1 MITEPALLL
10 QSAIRSAMI
19 ANAAFTALIPAASI
33 LDVNMRPSVMPCL
46 LIGEGQTLPGG
57 DLARHN
63 HEVYLDFH
71 IWAIEPG
78 TVFIKQAVG
87 ALRTALADHIHTLP
101 GLNVADAHITMARFM
116 RDPDTVHSHAVVT
129 LCCKVQ
135 EYA

>member
-1 MITEPALLL
+1 MITEPALAL
-10 QSAIRSAMI
+10 QSAIRSALTG
-19 ANAAFTALIPAASI
+19 NSAFTALIPAASI
-33 LDVNMRPSVMPCL
+33 LDVNMRPSVMPCM

-57 DLARHN
+57 DLKRHN

-78 TVFIKQAVG
+78 TVFVKQAVG
-87 ALRTALADHIHTLP
+87 ALRAALADTIWTIA
-101 GLNVADAHITMARFM
+101 GLAVADAHITMTRFM
-116 RDPDTVHSHAVVT
+116 RDADTVHSHAVVM

>member
-1 MITEPALLL
+1 MIQEPSLALQAAVRAAL
-10 QSAIRSAMI
+10 AADG
-19 ANAAFTALIPAASI
+19 AFTALIPAASI
-33 LDVNMRPSVMPCL
+33 LDVNMRPAVMPCL

-57 DLARHN
+57 DLARRN

-71 IWAIEPG
+71 FWAIEPG
-78 TVFIKQAVG
+78 TVFVKQAVA
-87 ALRTALADHIHTLP
+87 ALRSTLADAIWTLA
-101 GLNVADAHITMARFM
+101 GLSVADAHITSARFM